1 MRIAKR
7 KLEAAEANPAS
18 ADNPTPTE
26 QSLAKLVQLLA
37 DRNKAEKDWMSKE
50 AARHATEAAMWK
62 EQRAKEEARYAKEIE
77 QQKELRAKEAK
88 EAEARAKAAEQ
99 RFKDAEARA
108 EARVKDAEERAKQ
121 ELKRRSDA
129 EAERQLQEK
138 REVLK
143 RLPGE
148 LADVDLRLRAA
159 ELKRERMKLEAEFQR
174 DQTKLELD
182 AAAREIDRIKAGKA
196 QLADLKARL
205 EKELKS
211 TGDK

>member
-1 MRIAKR
+1 VELTIKVRIAKR
-7 KLEAAEANPAS
+7 KLGAAEANPATV
-18 ADNPTPTE
+18 DGPTPTE

-50 AARHATEAAMWK
+50 TIRHA
-62 EQRAKEEARYAKEIE
+62 
-77 QQKELRAKEAK
+77 
-88 EAEARAKAAEQ
+88 AEVKAAQ
-99 RFKDAEARA
+99 S
-108 EARVKDAEERAKQ
+108 RVKDAEERTKQ
-121 ELKRRSDA
+121 EMKMRLVA
-129 EAERQLQEK
+129 ESERQLQEK

-159 ELKRERMKLEAEFQR
+159 ELKR